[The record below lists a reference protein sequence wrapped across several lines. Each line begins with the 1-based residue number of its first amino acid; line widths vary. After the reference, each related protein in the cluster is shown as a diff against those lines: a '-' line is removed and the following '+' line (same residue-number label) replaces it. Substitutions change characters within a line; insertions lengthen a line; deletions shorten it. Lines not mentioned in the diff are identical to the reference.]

1 MLPGVMG
8 MEGFAEAAHALLPG
22 WQVTALED
30 VELLA
35 PFKFY
40 RDEPRDARAARAGAR
55 RRRRRRSWPTAS

>member
-1 MLPGVMG
+1 MG
-8 MEGFAEAAHALLPG
+8 MEGFAEAADVARCPG
-22 WQVTALED
+22 WQVVALED

-40 RDEPRDARAARAGAR
+40 RDEPRTLELRALRAR